1 MKACSNYADKAFV
14 SYVGFKSYCQH
25 LGWLILE
32 LWNCLG
38 QEKLHC
44 MWTFR
49 KHFDLVTLLEIRHK
63 ERMELGLEQCRD
75 GVLLGLEDHLGLA
88 LATSCSTC
96 ERTSST
102 STSQQGKHL
111 ISDSEANLRR
121 YRFLKLSLLEILR
134 MGSFRKDNS
143 IFQNQAYISQEVTLP
158 RWTEEL
164 LLWRSTRLSC
174 QVSRKSQQE
183 YIFYNQV

>member
-1 MKACSNYADKAFV
+1 MLAQTMLTNKAFV
-14 SYVGFKSYCQH
+14 SCVAFKLYCQH
-25 LGWLILE
+25 LGWPILE
-32 LWNCLG
+32 PWNYLD

-44 MWTFR
+44 MWPFCE
-49 KHFDLVTLLEIRHK
+49 HFDLVTLLEIRHI